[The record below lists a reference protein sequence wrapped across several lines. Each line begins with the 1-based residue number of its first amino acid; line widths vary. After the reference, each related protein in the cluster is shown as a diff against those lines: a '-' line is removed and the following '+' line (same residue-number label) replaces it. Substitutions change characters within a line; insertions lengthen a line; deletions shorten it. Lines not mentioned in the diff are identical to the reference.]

1 MYKDNIA
8 FPCRRI
14 SCVSIKILRVMK
26 LVLILLITTIMQVNA
41 TSYAQT
47 VSLNLKNASLKEV
60 IEQLRQ
66 QTGYHFLYKTQM
78 LNETKQVNLSVSNE
92 PFLEVLEKC
101 FAGQPIT
108 YTVVQNTVVLRR
120 KTQAD
125 NSPRQAVKV
134 TGKVTDERGQ
144 PLPGVS
150 VKVKGTTNGII
161 TDGSGKYA
169 LTVDNASGVLEF
181 TFLGFTKQEVAIN
194 GRAEINIVLKEAQT
208 ALNEVVVIGY
218 GTVKRSDLTGATASV
233 KGSDIKAQ
241 GVSDITRSLQGK
253 MPGVTIESTGG
264 DPGAGT
270 RIMIRGVGTLGK
282 GDPLY
287 IVDGVPTASINYLN
301 QVDIESID
309 VLKDASAAAIYG
321 SRAANGVV
329 LVTTKAGKN
338 GAPVVQFTANYGQQK
353 VAKEV
358 DVLNAQEWANV
369 SNAAHDN
376 AGLPRLD
383 IAKNPQTLG
392 AGTDWQDAIYRTA
405 PVQQYN
411 MLVSG
416 GGEFTKYSVSGGYN
430 DQQGIVDIT
439 GYKRYN
445 LRVKTETTKGR
456 LKFGET
462 VLLSREKFIT
472 MAGGWGGQG
481 GNPVGSAAKMIPV
494 FNIYDPTA
502 VGGFAGAYGPVV
514 NVANPVAQLN
524 LENINRELTSILA
537 NAYAQVNLLPGL
549 NYKLNLGYTNSFT
562 SNYDYA
568 KRYNVG
574 TLFSHPTN
582 DINLNKDQTV
592 MVLLENTLNYD
603 KHFGKH
609 SLQALAGYAYQSTK
623 YNYIATGRTDLP
635 DGIDQIDAGAGIATN
650 AGRRTESN
658 LVSEFARLI
667 YSYDNRYLL
676 TASFRHDGSSRFGST
691 HRYGDYPSIALG
703 WNISNERFFESLKN
717 TFSTLKLRASYGV
730 LGNQEIL
737 DYQYSA
743 AIASNINYV
752 VGADQQKWFGAIQTA
767 FASPNIK
774 WESTKTSNIG
784 VDVGFFNDKLNVTA
798 DYFIKKTSDLLLNV
812 PIPGSA
818 GAITNPVVNAGDL
831 RNKGIEVGVNFND
844 HIGKLNYGIFGT
856 ISAVKNKVIALGTGS
871 QQIFGGQPTHHGASS
886 TLTEAGGSIGSFYL
900 IKNIGI
906 FNSQAEVDAYSK
918 DGKLIQPNAAP
929 GDVKF
934 QDTNNDGQINDND
947 KVNAG
952 SPFPNFEY
960 GFGINASMY
969 NFDIN
974 MFFQGSQGNKI
985 YNGLRQDL
993 ESTNLD
999 FNYSK
1004 SMLNAWTPTNHS
1016 NVPRAVTS
1024 DPNFNNRTSTRFLED
1039 GSYLRMKTLQI
1050 GYTLNNALAKK
1061 IKITSLRVY
1070 ASADNLFTITNYT
1083 GFNPDLGRATN
1094 AQLSILDRGVDFGHV
1109 AYPLARTISLG
1120 IQLTL

>member
-8 FPCRRI
+8 FPCRRV
-14 SCVSIKILRVMK
+14 SCMLFKIFRVMK
-26 LVLILLITTIMQVNA
+26 LVLILLITTIIQVNA
-41 TSYAQT
+41 ASYAQT
-47 VSLNLKNASLKEV
+47 VSLNLKNASLREV
-60 IEQLRQ
+60 MDELRQ
-66 QTGYHFLYKTQM
+66 QTGYHFLYKMQM
-78 LNETKQVNLSVSNE
+78 LDETRKVSLSVNNE
-92 PFLEVLEKC
+92 PLAQVLEKC
-101 FAGQPIT
+101 FADQPVT
-108 YTVVQNTVVLRR
+108 YTINQNTVVLRKR
-120 KTQAD
+120 ITVNDQA
-125 NSPRQAVKV
+125 QAVKI
-134 TGKVTDERGQ
+134 TGTVTDEKGL

-150 VKVKGTTNGII
+150 VKVKGTTSGII
-161 TDGSGKYA
+161 TDGNGKYA
-169 LTVDNASGVLEF
+169 ITVNDNKAVLEF
-181 TFLGFTKQEVAIN
+181 TFLGFTKQEININ
-194 GRAEINIVLKEAQT
+194 GRTEINVKLLEAQT

-218 GTVKRSDLTGATASV
+218 GTVKRSDLTGAVASV

-241 GVSDITRSLQGK
+241 GVSDVTKALQGK
-253 MPGVTIESTGG
+253 MPGVTIEAAGG
-264 DPGAGT
+264 DPGSGT
-270 RIMIRGVGTLGK
+270 RILIRGVGTLGNSA
-282 GDPLY
+282 PLY
-287 IVDGVPTASINYLN
+287 IVDGVQVASINNLN
-301 QVDIESID
+301 QTDIESID

-329 LVTTKAGKN
+329 LVTTKSGKS
-338 GAPVVQFTANYGQQK
+338 GAPMVQFTSNVGQQK
-353 VAKEV
+353 IAHKI

-383 IAKNPQTLG
+383 IAKNPNQLG
-392 AGTDWQDAIYRTA
+392 SGTDWQDAIYRNA
-405 PVQQYN
+405 LVQQYN
-411 MLVSG
+411 MIVSG
-416 GGEFTKYSVSGGYN
+416 GNESSKYSVSGGYN
-430 DQQGIVDIT
+430 DQQGIVDVT

-472 MAGGWGGQG
+472 MPGGWGGQG

-494 FNIYDPTA
+494 FQIYDPTA

-524 LENINRELTSILA
+524 LENINREFTSILA

-549 NYKLNLGYTNSFT
+549 NYKMNLGYTNGFN

-582 DINLNKDQTV
+582 DINLSKDQNV
-592 MVLLENTLNYD
+592 LVLLENTLNYD

-609 SLQALAGYAYQSTK
+609 SIQALAGYTYQSNK
-623 YNYIATGRTDLP
+623 YNYTAAGRTDLP
-635 DGIDQIDAGAGIATN
+635 DGIDQIDAGAGISTSGGN
-650 AGRRTESN
+650 RTVSN
-658 LVSEFARLI
+658 LVSVLGRVI

-676 TASFRHDGSSRFGST
+676 TASFRRDGSSRFGDAN
-691 HRYGDYPSIALG
+691 RYGDFPSVALG
-703 WNISNERFFESLKN
+703 WNISNEKFFQSLTN

-730 LGNQEIL
+730 LGNQEIG

-743 AIASNINYV
+743 AVASNINSV
-752 VGADQQKWFGAIQTA
+752 IGVDQQKWFGSIQTA
-767 FASPNIK
+767 FASPYIK

-784 VDVGFFNDKLNVTA
+784 IDAGFLHDKLNITI
-798 DYFIKKTSDLLLNV
+798 DYFNKKTSDLLLNV

-818 GAITNPVVNAGDL
+818 GSTSNPVVNAGDL
-831 RNKGIEVGVNFND
+831 RNNGIEFGANYND
-844 HIGKLNYGIFGT
+844 HIGKLNYSIFGT
-856 ISAVKNKVIALGTGS
+856 ISAVRNKVIALGTGS

-900 IKNIGI
+900 IKDIGI
-906 FNSQAEVDAYSK
+906 FNSQAEIDSYTK
-918 DGKLIQPNAAP
+918 NGKPIQPNAAP

-934 QDTNNDGQINDND
+934 QDTNGDGQINDND

-952 SPFPNFEY
+952 SPFPKFEY
-960 GFGINASMY
+960 GFGVNASMY
-969 NFDIN
+969 GFDIA

-999 FNYSK
+999 FNYSQ

-1016 NVPRAVTS
+1016 NIPRAVTS

-1039 GSYLRMKTLQI
+1039 GSYLRMKTLQV
-1050 GYTLNNALAKK
+1050 GYTLKDALAKK

-1070 ASADNLFTITNYT
+1070 ASADNLFTITDYT
-1083 GFNPDLGRATN
+1083 GFNPDLGRTG
-1094 AQLSILDRGVDFGHV
+1094 SIFDRGVDFGHV
-1109 AYPLARTISLG
+1109 AYPLSRTISLG
-1120 IQLTL
+1120 VQLTL